1 MGTVISQPP
10 TVSEFQRNAV
20 TRPVRRD
27 PLLDDSV
34 RMAERMR
41 AAGCQVELE
50 IWPRMPHVWHVFVPL
65 IPEARRAIE
74 RVGAFVRER
83 TGYEV
88 TAPLARSAPI
98 T

>member
-1 MGTVISQPP
+1 M
-10 TVSEFQRNAV
+10 AV
-20 TRPVRRD
+20 
-27 PLLDDSV
+27 
-34 RMAERMR
+34 RMR

-74 RVGAFVRER
+74 RIGSFVRMR

-88 TAPLARSAPI
+88 ATPLARPAPMI
-98 T
+98 